1 VAPDESHL
9 REVLP
14 LEQAPVESDLRRS
27 LAGIELSD
35 PDAAVQLWHG
45 FLEHAGRPV
54 AFAGPPHPDN
64 DVLAFVV
71 QRPHNTQDHVIVQ
84 FQRRLGVESAGLEY
98 LGTIIAACY
107 LLVIAGSA
115 WDRIPDPITIQVHG
129 TLMGEPRGLD
139 SFRRQ
144 VESSE
149 AFAALAASRVSELV
163 ASASHP

>member
-1 VAPDESHL
+1 VASDEGQR

-14 LEQAPVESDLRRS
+14 LEQAAIESDLRRA
-27 LAGIELSD
+27 LAGIELSE
-35 PDAAVQLWHG
+35 PDAAVRIWHG
-45 FLEHAGRPV
+45 FLEHADRPV
-54 AFAGPPHPDN
+54 AFVGPPHPDN
-64 DVLAFVV
+64 DVLAFEVD
-71 QRPHNTQDHVIVQ
+71 RPHNAQDHVIAR
-84 FQRRLGVESAGLEY
+84 FQRRLGVESADLEY

-107 LLVIAGSA
+107 LLVVAGSP
-115 WDRIPDPITIQVHG
+115 WERIPDPITIWVHG

-149 AFAALAASRVSELV
+149 AFAALTASRVSELV